1 MLSNTAFDPP
11 GSHADADAD
20 HLSSIGHEETSRDSS
35 SSNAAS
41 PVPEWKDDG
50 DESICESL
58 DEMEAGETS
67 YEIHRIP
74 STLEFILT
82 DEQTD
87 DSEVDQRPHHRASH
101 SSLTYSSSQMNMID
115 ADATSSVQR
124 NSFRRRLNSAVDC
137 GSIETNPLCES
148 QSLTTSQTSVSTAR
162 FTILGKS
169 RQRFTL
175 LLGAIVLVML
185 STHDNMTR
193 SRQYYRQQ
201 YELAS
206 DMNIRR
212 EEIAFPLVQE
222 QVHSDRMGTTEGG
235 GAQSDQE
242 TNGNPHQKADLPKF
256 YFSKVVDPANPN
268 RIRGSAG
275 HSGSNLAMARP
286 QKPRPVFVPD
296 TPLPDGGFKK
306 PLERFVFDSSTR
318 ERTEEQQRR
327 KHDASSSSSSWTSMI
342 ASLALVTMLLDTGR
356 KEYQRYRFA
365 SIPSSRDE

>member
-1 MLSNTAFDPP
+1 MAVDPP
-11 GSHADADAD
+11 GSHRDIDY
-20 HLSSIGHEETSRDSS
+20 LSIIGHEETSRDS

-50 DESICESL
+50 DDSICESL
-58 DEMEAGETS
+58 DEMEAGAIET
-67 YEIHRIP
+67 YEMHRIP
-74 STLEFILT
+74 STLEFVLT

-87 DSEVDQRPHHRASH
+87 SERDQHHRASH
-101 SSLTYSSSQMNMID
+101 SSLTYSQMDMID

-124 NSFRRRLNSAVDC
+124 NSFRRRLNSVADC
-137 GSIETNPLCES
+137 GSIETNPLSES
-148 QSLTTSQTSVSTAR
+148 QSLSASQTSASASR

-185 STHDNMTR
+185 STHDNMIR
-193 SRQYYRQQ
+193 NRQYYRQQ
-201 YELAS
+201 YELSS
-206 DMNIRR
+206 DMNMRR

-222 QVHSDRMGTTEGG
+222 QFHSDTMGTTEGVG
-235 GAQSDQE
+235 QADQE
-242 TNGNPHQKADLPKF
+242 TNGNHHKKADLPKF
-256 YFSKVVDPANPN
+256 YFSKVDPANPN

-318 ERTEEQQRR
+318 ERTEEQRR
-327 KHDASSSSSSWTSMI
+327 RHDMDDASSSTSWTSVI
-342 ASLALVTMLLDTGR
+342 GSLALITMLLDTGR
-356 KEYQRYRFA
+356 KEYQRYRLA